1 MPPVSVLILAIFS
14 LLLMPQ
20 LLHATTDPKSYF
32 YPADSKPFGKSYQEW
47 SALWWKFVKE
57 YPNDAR
63 LNDVNGTLCTVNQT
77 GNVWFLPGASSG
89 NAFSTVNRYCT
100 VPSGVSLLI
109 SPDDNYCT
117 MEDQPKMGYQQL
129 LDCAKQSL
137 EEDTS
142 SKAKLDG
149 VVLSNLLET
158 NRVQSGLFDLNIPGK
173 NSTKAVSDGVFLM
186 LKPLSPGKHEINLGA
201 SNNDE
206 KDPFSYNVTY
216 HITQK

>member
-1 MPPVSVLILAIFS
+1 MPPVSLLVITIFS

-20 LLHATTDPKSYF
+20 LLHAITDPKSYF
-32 YPADSKPFGKSYQEW
+32 YPAESKPYGKSYPEW

-57 YPNDAR
+57 YPNDGR
-63 LNDVNGTLCTVNQT
+63 LNDVNGTLCAVNQT
-77 GNVWFLPGASSG
+77 GNVWMLPGASSG

-100 VPSGVSLLI
+100 IPNGVSLLI

-117 MEDQPKMGYQQL
+117 MEEHPKMGYQQL

-158 NRVQSGLFDLNIPGK
+158 NRFQSGLFDLNIPGK

-186 LKPLSPGKHEINLGA
+186 LKPLSPGEHEINLGA